1 MTAIRDIGA
10 SVARRALS
18 LFSPG
23 KWLHSLGGSARHA
36 RAQLGRLTLLTKTV
50 PEDFYGAVGMPSGTS
65 GPLELFK
72 SADGIHWH
80 YSPIKYRRRPTYVRD
95 PFVFTDQYGNPA
107 LYNGYYWMFHTSST
121 ATGSSFAQ
129 AYSPDL
135 IHWTFSQYISC
146 AAITGS
152 IGYCWAPKGYMD
164 DRGWMHVIVSLGAAS
179 STTMQPYE
187 THPTTGDPGG
197 VWSIPVI
204 LGTTRMPINMIDA
217 VIVRDGTNTRR
228 LFYKNDTTKYVE
240 EATSTS
246 DFTGYT
252 SLYTGNWAGWDAPVG
267 AGWES
272 PSVIKIGSTW
282 YIYMTNAGAGSK
294 TVYSTTDDIAGAHW
308 SRLTATIETPFNLQA
323 QQVFNLPVRE
333 AI

>member
-10 SVARRALS
+10 SVARRV
-18 LFSPG
+18 LFLRSPR
-23 KWLHSLGGSARHA
+23 KWFHSVGDSVRHA
-36 RAQLGRLTLLTKTV
+36 RAQWGQLALLTKTV
-50 PEDFYGAVGMPSGTS
+50 PTDLYGAVGMPSGTS
-65 GPLELFK
+65 GPLEFFK
-72 SADGIHWH
+72 SADGTHWH
-80 YSPIKYRRRPTYVRD
+80 YSSIKYRRRPTYVRD
-95 PFVFTDQYGNPA
+95 PFLFTDQHGNPV
-107 LYNGYYWMFHTSST
+107 LYNGYYWLFHTSST

-146 AAITGS
+146 TAITGS

-164 DRGWMHVIVSLGAAS
+164 DTGGMHVIVSLGTP

-187 THPTTGDPGG
+187 MHPTTSDPAGA
-197 VWSIPVI
+197 WSTPVI
-204 LGTTRMPINMIDA
+204 LGTTGLPINMIDT
-217 VIVRDGTNTRR
+217 VIVRDRTNTRR

-240 EATSTS
+240 EAMSTS

-252 SLYTGNWAGWDAPVG
+252 SLFTGNWAGWGTPVG

-282 YIYMTNAGAGSK
+282 YIYITNAGAGSK
-294 TVYSTTDDIAGAHW
+294 TVYSTTDDIAGPSWA
-308 SRLTATIETPFNLQA
+308 RLTSTIETPFNLQA
-323 QQVFNLPVRE
+323 QQVFKLPRE
-333 AI
+333 K